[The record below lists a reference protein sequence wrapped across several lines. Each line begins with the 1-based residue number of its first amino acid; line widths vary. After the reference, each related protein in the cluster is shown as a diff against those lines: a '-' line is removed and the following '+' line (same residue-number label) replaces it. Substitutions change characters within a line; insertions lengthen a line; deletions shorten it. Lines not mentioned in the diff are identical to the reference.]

1 MSGSKNTRKTD
12 GAKATDSNA
21 TSPDTAALMA
31 AIANSEKNVVA
42 KISTLEAK
50 VETKCQALN
59 ELIDSLRSNVSDQT
73 DEVRTELCAKID
85 ALATTFTDHH
95 SRLTSLEEDANTYSD
110 RVVDLEKQVHDLK
123 EVVSALLDKTEDL
136 EGRQRRCNI
145 RILGVREHFETGT
158 RPVTSVA
165 QLLKEVLALDTAPT
179 LDRAHR
185 SLQPVP
191 VRDQRPRPLIV
202 KFHYFQEKEEVL
214 RRAALNSPL
223 THNGDRILIFPNLPS
238 AVAKRGGAFKE
249 AKDLLRGCRAVRF
262 GMLYPAKL
270 RISSPLG
277 EEIFTNPTAAKDYV
291 KNPATLNQVSLLI
304 QMKNFHPRL
313 QNNSL
318 SDPLEK
324 TIV

>member
-12 GAKATDSNA
+12 GAKAIDSNA

-31 AIANSEKNVVA
+31 AMANSEKNVVA

-59 ELIDSLRSNVSDQT
+59 ELIDSLCSNVSDQI

-85 ALATTFTDHH
+85 ALATTCTDHH
-95 SRLTSLEEDANTYSD
+95 SWLTSLEEDANTYSD
-110 RVVDLEKQVHDLK
+110 RAVDLEKQVHDLK
-123 EVVSALLDKTEDL
+123 EIVSALSDNTKDL

-145 RILGVREHFETGT
+145 RIFGVREHFETGT
-158 RPVTSVA
+158 HPVNSVA

-185 SLQPVP
+185 SLQPIP
-191 VRDQRPRPLIV
+191 ARDQRPRPLIV
-202 KFHYFQEKEEVL
+202 KFHYVQEKEEV
-214 RRAALNSPL
+214 NSPL
-223 THNGDRILIFPNLPS
+223 THDGVKILIFPDLPS
-238 AVAKRGGAFKE
+238 AVAKRRGAFKE
-249 AKDLLRGCRAVRF
+249 VKDLLRGCRGVRF
-262 GMLYPAKL
+262 RMLYPAKL

-291 KNPATLNQVSLLI
+291 RNRILAVCGNQ
-304 QMKNFHPRL
+304 
-313 QNNSL
+313 
-318 SDPLEK
+318 D
-324 TIV
+324 TG